1 MWKETTGWMKC
12 SESRQLTVRY
22 ESIQLRELSKTLL
35 FRNAV
40 RQNEFYIDSFLSAED
55 HAVLLRT
62 GKDAA
67 DVQHQTSSLT
77 GLMNHLENR
86 GHAAAP
92 FVEGLTVELLPFQ
105 LQSLQWAIER
115 ETTPGGLQSFFWTK
129 LPSVEQP
136 NTTVY
141 YNPILGKLSTSKP
154 NLVRGGIIAEQMG
167 LGKTVISLALILQNP
182 APTLLACGS
191 LATSITAQP
200 SLAPGQP
207 FWDPDLHSRTSGS
220 KKKRGSILSRGT
232 LVVVSALKNWP
243 KWRRGRYCVLFLL
256 LL

>member
-1 MWKETTGWMKC
+1 
-12 SESRQLTVRY
+12 
-22 ESIQLRELSKTLL
+22 
-35 FRNAV
+35 
-40 RQNEFYIDSFLSAED
+40 
-55 HAVLLRT
+55 
-62 GKDAA
+62 
-67 DVQHQTSSLT
+67 
-77 GLMNHLENR
+77 MNHLENR

-182 APTLLACGS
+182 APTLLASGS

-207 FWDPDLHSRTSGS
+207 FWDPELYGRTSES

-232 LVVVSALKNWP
+232 LVVVSSTKNWR
-243 KWRRGRYCVLFLL
+243 KWVVVDIRHILTLL
-256 LL
+256 